1 MAQQQRLTP
10 RHGSKWQ
17 LELKPEEVKTIL
29 PIFHWTVLGLYR
41 WRRLLE
47 DDWRMGI
54 MIRRYL
60 ATLTGLTMILG
71 LATLSPAQNP
81 GVEKTS
87 GTGLCAKC
95 MLHMTSQCQN
105 AIVVESNGRS
115 QVYLL
120 KDNPVS
126 KAFHKE
132 VCKTSIPVV
141 VEGRLIRASD
151 PGESGSVIVGEIE
164 PSKLTVDDCEIPEV
178 VTLAGIGKCAKCAL
192 SQSPECRNVIVCH
205 LDGKDVTYWLTD
217 NSVSKA
223 FHKTICKTNEPILV
237 TGKREA
243 KDTEGREFFTAVKLE
258 LIRPPS
264 SRPGTDA
271 SDPTGKPQSEQTLS
285 GAAWCDKCR
294 HSRGQECQ
302 IVVRIIIGGKNL
314 DYWLVD
320 NETSRALHAA
330 LKNNLARIKV
340 TGVILG
346 NASVGGGGIVEVS
359 KYQLN
364 P

>member
-1 MAQQQRLTP
+1 
-10 RHGSKWQ
+10 
-17 LELKPEEVKTIL
+17 
-29 PIFHWTVLGLYR
+29 
-41 WRRLLE
+41 
-47 DDWRMGI
+47 

-60 ATLTGLTMILG
+60 ATLTVSTMILG
-71 LATLSPAQNP
+71 LATLSLAQNP

-105 AIVVESNGRS
+105 AIVVESNGRR
-115 QVYLL
+115 QVYFL

-151 PGESGSVIVGEIE
+151 PGENGSVIVGEIE

-205 LDGKDVTYWLTD
+205 LDGKDVTYWLTN

-258 LIRPPS
+258 LIRL
-264 SRPGTDA
+264 GTDA
-271 SDPTGKPQSEQTLS
+271 SAPTDKPQSEQTLF
-285 GAAWCDKCR
+285 GAAWCENCKR
-294 HSRGQECQ
+294 SRGQECQ
-302 IVVRIIIGGKNL
+302 IVVRTNIGGKNL
-314 DYWLVD
+314 DYWLVT
-320 NETSRALHAA
+320 NETSRALHAE
-330 LKNNLARIKV
+330 LKKNSPSTGFASIKV
-340 TGVILG
+340 TGVIIG
-346 NASVGGGGIVEVS
+346 NASVGEGGIIEVS